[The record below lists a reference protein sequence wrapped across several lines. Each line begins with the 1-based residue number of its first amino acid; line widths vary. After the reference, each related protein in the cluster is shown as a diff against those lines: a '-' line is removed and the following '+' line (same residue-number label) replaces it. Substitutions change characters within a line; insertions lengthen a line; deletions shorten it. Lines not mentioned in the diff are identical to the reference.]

1 MYGKS
6 FNYLN
11 TKKTVIT
18 TKNKFYN
25 ISKLFNENEYSIFR
39 IQLKSNFDLKIVE
52 KNYII
57 IFDISNDETKS
68 FLIKNDNLIIN
79 KHISQTFFI
88 CFQKKKNKL
97 KVIKTKS
104 NKQIKFPFKKN
115 LKILKKEKYWGHI
128 STIYQN
134 SKGSIKVIKMLENKQ
149 SSMEFHINKKESY
162 FIISGK
168 IKLGLRYSRAKQK
181 SIYLPVNSSF
191 MMKPGTMHMRMSE
204 KETTILEMSTRD
216 ADNDSIIVED
226 GLKYKFNEIR

>member
-1 MYGKS
+1 MYGKN

-11 TKKTVIT
+11 TKKTVGI

-39 IQLKSNFDLKIVE
+39 IELKSNFDLKIVE

-57 IFDISNDETKS
+57 IFDILSDETKS
-68 FLIKNDNLIIN
+68 FLIKNDKLIIN
-79 KHISQTFFI
+79 KIISKTFFI

-97 KVIKTKS
+97 KIIKTKS
-104 NKQIKFPFKKN
+104 NKQIEFPLKKN

-134 SKGSIKVIKMLENKQ
+134 SKGSIKVIKMLKNKQ

-162 FIISGK
+162 FIILGK

-181 SIYLPVNSSF
+181 SIYLPANSSF

-204 KETTILEMSTRD
+204 KDTIILEMSTKD
-216 ADNDSIIVED
+216 SDSDSIIVED